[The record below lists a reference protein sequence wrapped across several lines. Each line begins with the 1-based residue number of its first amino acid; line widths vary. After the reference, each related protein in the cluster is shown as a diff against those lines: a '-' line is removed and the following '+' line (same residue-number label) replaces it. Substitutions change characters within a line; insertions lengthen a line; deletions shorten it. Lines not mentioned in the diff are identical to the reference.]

1 MDAAKQIARSVL
13 DRWTPSVLF
22 ELYMHPS
29 NTRPAIFLDRDG
41 VINDTVFRDGKPRA
55 PDRVEDFRF
64 FPGVE
69 GAIRRFHSAGYL
81 TIVVTNQPDVARG
94 WQTRENVDAMNQV
107 VRNELNVTD
116 LYVCFHV
123 EADGCLC
130 RKPLPG
136 MLLDAAAKWDIDLSR
151 SYMVGDRFGD
161 ICAGVAA
168 GCKGSILVG
177 PGDSQKDAPE
187 PSARVSSLAEA
198 ADWILATG
206 Q

>member
-1 MDAAKQIARSVL
+1 MNPQTQSA
-13 DRWTPSVLF
+13 
-22 ELYMHPS
+22 
-29 NTRPAIFLDRDG
+29 AIFLDRDG

-64 FPGVE
+64 FPGVQE
-69 GAIRRFHSAGYL
+69 AVQRFQEAGYL

-107 VRNELNVTD
+107 VRDVLRVTD
-116 LYVCFHV
+116 LYACFHV
-123 EADGCLC
+123 EADRCHC

-136 MLLDAAAKWDIDLSR
+136 MLLDAAKKWEIDLAR

-168 GCKGSILVG
+168 GCKGTILIG
-177 PGDSQKDAPE
+177 AGDEQKDAPN
-187 PSARVSSLAEA
+187 PSHQAPSLAEA
-198 ADWILATG
+198 ADWILRST
-206 Q
+206 

>member
-1 MDAAKQIARSVL
+1 MNLLNI
-13 DRWTPSVLF
+13 
-22 ELYMHPS
+22 
-29 NTRPAIFLDRDG
+29 RPAIFLDRDG

-69 GAIRRFHSAGYL
+69 DAIRRFHSAGYL

-107 VRNELNVTD
+107 VRDVLQVTD
-116 LYVCFHV
+116 LYVCFHIDV
-123 EADGCLC
+123 DGCHC

-136 MLLDAAAKWDIDLSR
+136 MLLDAAKKWGIDIPR
-151 SYMVGDRFGD
+151 SFMIGDRFGD

-168 GCKGSILVG
+168 GCKGALLVG
-177 PGDSQKDAPE
+177 PGDAQKDAPE
-187 PSARVSSLAEA
+187 PSALVSSLAEA
-198 ADWILATG
+198 ADWILAIG